1 MERAHEGLKVQKE
14 TQLNQMIQ
22 EKVILEQKLEETRML
37 LLRVE
42 AILKED
48 QRFQELQI
56 LVSKIQSFIMVNK
69 SGVSR
74 FEQDDKILIKELFAI
89 KPEEIGTVV
98 IQNND

>member
-1 MERAHEGLKVQKE
+1 LERAHESLKVQKE

-48 QRFQELQI
+48 QRFQELQM
-56 LVSKIQSFIMVNK
+56 LVSKI
-69 SGVSR
+69 
-74 FEQDDKILIKELFAI
+74 
-89 KPEEIGTVV
+89 
-98 IQNND
+98 

>member
-1 MERAHEGLKVQKE
+1 
-14 TQLNQMIQ
+14 
-22 EKVILEQKLEETRML
+22 ML
-37 LLRVE
+37 LVRVE

-98 IQNND
+98 IQNNDQSEWIGRVIRELEEHKETLRTRKDEVAKLNDCV

>member
-1 MERAHEGLKVQKE
+1 
-14 TQLNQMIQ
+14 
-22 EKVILEQKLEETRML
+22 
-37 LLRVE
+37 
-42 AILKED
+42 
-48 QRFQELQI
+48 
-56 LVSKIQSFIMVNK
+56 MVNK